1 MRAGGARVVLVGG
14 ELSPADATGDDDD
27 DGAAGASEAARGGH
41 GGVRGAEDEGG
52 WARHSDKGTSCPGN
66 NKDDSAL
73 SYHET
78 RKWFQFI
85 SPMYATTM
93 FNAGGSL
100 VGRLQCVM
108 WYFRCMPF
116 CFSYNETLCWC
127 ENSATALG
135 PCLFL
140 LILFP

>member
-85 SPMYATTM
+85 SLMYD
-93 FNAGGSL
+93 L
-100 VGRLQCVM
+100 
-108 WYFRCMPF
+108 
-116 CFSYNETLCWC
+116 
-127 ENSATALG
+127 
-135 PCLFL
+135 
-140 LILFP
+140 